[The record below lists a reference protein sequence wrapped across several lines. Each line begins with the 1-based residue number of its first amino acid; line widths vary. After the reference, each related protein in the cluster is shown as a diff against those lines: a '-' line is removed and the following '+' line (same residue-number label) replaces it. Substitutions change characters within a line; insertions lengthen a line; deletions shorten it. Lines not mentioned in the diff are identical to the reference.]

1 MQHIGLNKEEM
12 TTNKKLFLHKI
23 LTSVIGCMFVVYS
36 ANAANVSSRG
46 GQRATQAAAR
56 TNTQK
61 ATATQKTAEKATATK
76 TVAKTKIENELEE
89 KLVIENKSSQFDNFL
104 IEVAETQNAD
114 SDQDLAE
121 KIRKQ
126 REAFNAQSA
135 KEVATTKT
143 KTALS
148 TGKNDCD
155 QKLRACMKTKCGED
169 FTKCA
174 GDTDTIWGDKLD
186 LCRQNITCTGTEYNL
201 FTKEIKA
208 DRDLNQQLAGYKSI
222 VDCGNRYNDCIIT
235 QCGTT
240 FSNCLGK
247 SAGDTAIKKCEKIA
261 NECKQQDSGMPARVA
276 EVMGNLR
283 VNAEELV
290 ARDEQRL
297 YDLRDKMRETC
308 GRLGALF
315 DDRTLDCVYSINFYG
330 GENGDL
336 MASKKAYA
344 GTSFNCDADWFGVD
358 VTTFMENAARLTKS
372 TKSATSAA
380 LGAGV
385 GVGVGALTSGAI
397 GRAMDTHKA
406 KKELD
411 EAENGTKA
419 EQRAAKKQAR
429 QDKKDQKK
437 ADKAAEKKL
446 KEENKTQ
453 GGDRAETKNAKR
465 DCKNSGGDWKN
476 DKCNCGIAK
485 TLVGTHC
492 VNTAQKEA
500 ADKTT
505 QEQLQKSQQE
515 ANKKMQGHILPA
527 PDISTTLKA
536 KQEAKRQEQEDN
548 IKNIPQTRCEK
559 VYNGTWTGKTCQC
572 PNNMTWTSD
581 SCIEPKTD

>member
-1 MQHIGLNKEEM
+1 M

-56 TNTQK
+56 ANTQK
-61 ATATQKTAEKATATK
+61 VSTTKTVEKKSTTK
-76 TVAKTKIENELEE
+76 TVAKTDIEQELEE
-89 KLVIENKSSQFDNFL
+89 KLVIENKSSQFDDIL
-104 IEVAETQNAD
+104 SEAKEIEDISA
-114 SDQDLAE
+114 DQDLAE

-135 KEVATTKT
+135 KQVATTKT

-247 SAGDTAIKKCEKIA
+247 SAGDAAINKCKKIA
-261 NECKQQDSGMPARVA
+261 NECKQQDSGMPARAA

-344 GTSFNCDADWFGVD
+344 GTSFNCDADWFGID

-385 GVGVGALTSGAI
+385 GVGVGAVTSGAI
-397 GRAMDTHKA
+397 GRAIDTHKA
-406 KKELD
+406 KKEL
-411 EAENGTKA
+411 
-419 EQRAAKKQAR
+419 
-429 QDKKDQKK
+429 
-437 ADKAAEKKL
+437 KAAEKEAAEY
-446 KEENKTQ
+446 EETQ
-453 GGDRAETKNAKR
+453 GTAPGTNELP
-465 DCKNSGGDWKN
+465 SEQGGVN
-476 DKCNCGIAK
+476 
-485 TLVGTHC
+485 
-492 VNTAQKEA
+492 NTAKNNELDNTTA
-500 ADKTT
+500 ATDLNTPRQIDTVKAGYTPQTNKALVNSTGAAPTKSNLTLKTT
-505 QEQLQKSQQE
+505 NYTAESLSKGGLNNKSTNSLTTPRTLNVS
-515 ANKKMQGHILPA
+515 AKK
-527 PDISTTLKA
+527 
-536 KQEAKRQEQEDN
+536 
-548 IKNIPQTRCEK
+548 
-559 VYNGTWTGKTCQC
+559 
-572 PNNMTWTSD
+572 
-581 SCIEPKTD
+581 

>member
-1 MQHIGLNKEEM
+1 M
-12 TTNKKLFLHKI
+12 TTNKKLYLHKI
-23 LTSVIGCMFVVYS
+23 LTSVIGCMFVIYS
-36 ANAANVSSRG
+36 ANATSVSSRG

-56 TNTQK
+56 ANTQK
-61 ATATQKTAEKATATK
+61 VSTTKTVEKKSTTK
-76 TVAKTKIENELEE
+76 TVAKTDIEQELEE
-89 KLVIENKSSQFDNFL
+89 KLVIENKSSQFDDFL

-135 KEVATTKT
+135 KDVAITKT

-186 LCRQNITCTGTEYNL
+186 LCRQGITCTGTEYNL
-201 FTKEIKA
+201 FTQEIKA

-247 SAGDTAIKKCEKIA
+247 SAGDAAIKKCEKIA
-261 NECKQQDSGMPARVA
+261 NECKQQDSGMSARVA

-283 VNAEELV
+283 VNAEELI

-297 YDLRDKMRETC
+297 YDLRDQMRATC
-308 GRLGALF
+308 QRLGALF
-315 DDRTLDCVYSINFYG
+315 DDRTLDCVYSIEFHG
-330 GENGDL
+330 GESGDL

-397 GRAMDTHKA
+397 GRAMDTAKA

-411 EAENGTKA
+411 EAENGTKE
-419 EQRAAKKQAR
+419 EQKAAKQQEK
-429 QDKKDQKK
+429 QDKKDQKQAERDQRK
-437 ADKAAEKKL
+437 ANRVAAKKL
-446 KEENKTQ
+446 KEGN
-453 GGDRAETKNAKR
+453 
-465 DCKNSGGDWKN
+465 
-476 DKCNCGIAK
+476 
-485 TLVGTHC
+485 
-492 VNTAQKEA
+492 NT
-500 ADKTT
+500 
-505 QEQLQKSQQE
+505 
-515 ANKKMQGHILPA
+515 
-527 PDISTTLKA
+527 
-536 KQEAKRQEQEDN
+536 
-548 IKNIPQTRCEK
+548 
-559 VYNGTWTGKTCQC
+559 
-572 PNNMTWTSD
+572 
-581 SCIEPKTD
+581 

>member
-1 MQHIGLNKEEM
+1 M
-12 TTNKKLFLHKI
+12 TTNKKLYLHKI
-23 LTSVIGCMFVVYS
+23 LTSVIGCMFVIYS
-36 ANAANVSSRG
+36 ANAASVSSRG
-46 GQRATQAAAR
+46 AQRTTQAAAR
-56 TNTQK
+56 ANTQK
-61 ATATQKTAEKATATK
+61 ASTTK
-76 TVAKTKIENELEE
+76 TVAKTDIEQEPEE
-89 KLVIENKSSQFDNFL
+89 KLVIENKSSQFDDFL

-135 KEVATTKT
+135 KDVAITKT

-186 LCRQNITCTGTEYNL
+186 LCRQGITCTGTEYNL
-201 FTKEIKA
+201 FTQEIKA

-247 SAGDTAIKKCEKIA
+247 SAGDAAIKKCEKIA
-261 NECKQQDSGMPARVA
+261 NECKQQDSGMPARAA

-283 VNAEELV
+283 VNAEELI

-297 YDLRDKMRETC
+297 YDLRDQMRATC
-308 GRLGALF
+308 QRLGALF
-315 DDRTLDCVYSINFYG
+315 DDRTLDCVYSIEFHG
-330 GENGDL
+330 GESGDL

-344 GTSFNCDADWFGVD
+344 GTNFNCDADWFGID

-385 GVGVGALTSGAI
+385 GVGVGAVTSGAI
-397 GRAMDTHKA
+397 GRAMDTAKA
-406 KKELD
+406 EKELAQAEAGVPTD
-411 EAENGTKA
+411 EE
-419 EQRAAKKQAR
+419 KKQ
-429 QDKKDQKK
+429 QK
-437 ADKAAEKKL
+437 
-446 KEENKTQ
+446 
-453 GGDRAETKNAKR
+453 R
-465 DCKNSGGDWKN
+465 
-476 DKCNCGIAK
+476 
-485 TLVGTHC
+485 
-492 VNTAQKEA
+492 AQKEA
-500 ADKTT
+500 DKAQKQEERAKKKELKDAQRQLKKTSKTT
-505 QEQLQKSQQE
+505 
-515 ANKKMQGHILPA
+515 KK
-527 PDISTTLKA
+527 
-536 KQEAKRQEQEDN
+536 
-548 IKNIPQTRCEK
+548 
-559 VYNGTWTGKTCQC
+559 
-572 PNNMTWTSD
+572 
-581 SCIEPKTD
+581 

>member
-1 MQHIGLNKEEM
+1 MQHIGLNRKQM

-36 ANAANVSSRG
+36 ATAANVSSRG

-56 TNTQK
+56 ANIQK

-89 KLVIENKSSQFDNFL
+89 KLVIENKSSQFDDFL

-135 KEVATTKT
+135 KDVATTKT

-174 GDTDTIWGDKLD
+174 SDTDTIWGDKLD
-186 LCRQNITCTGTEYNL
+186 LCRQGITCTGTEYNL
-201 FTKEIKA
+201 FTQEIKA

-247 SAGDTAIKKCEKIA
+247 SAGDAAIKKCEKLA

-283 VNAEELV
+283 VNAEELI

-297 YDLRDKMRETC
+297 YDLRDQMRETC

-344 GTSFNCDADWFGVD
+344 GTSFNCDADWFGID

-385 GVGVGALTSGAI
+385 GVGVGAVTSGAI

-411 EAENGTKA
+411 EAQNGTKE
-419 EQRAAKKQAR
+419 EQKAAKQQEK
-429 QDKKDQKK
+429 QDKKDQKQAERDQKK
-437 ADKAAEKKL
+437 ADKAAAKKL
-446 KEENKTQ
+446 KEENKPKR
-453 GGDRAETKNAKR
+453 GGGVNNTTKNNEL
-465 DCKNSGGDWKN
+465 DNTTSSNKNKPKYN
-476 DKCNCGIAK
+476 
-485 TLVGTHC
+485 
-492 VNTAQKEA
+492 NTCYTKIPHATAGNGALA
-500 ADKTT
+500 ADNKT
-505 QEQLQKSQQE
+505 EYCR
-515 ANKKMQGHILPA
+515 
-527 PDISTTLKA
+527 IS
-536 KQEAKRQEQEDN
+536 
-548 IKNIPQTRCEK
+548 RCE
-559 VYNGTWTGKTCQC
+559 NGYEVSADNK
-572 PNNMTWTSD
+572 
-581 SCIEPKTD
+581 SCIEKPATKTEPSYEGTSVSAPLTEEEQRLASEPAEGEADFSEFF

>member
-1 MQHIGLNKEEM
+1 
-12 TTNKKLFLHKI
+12 
-23 LTSVIGCMFVVYS
+23 MFVVYS
-36 ANAANVSSRG
+36 ATAANVSSRG

-56 TNTQK
+56 TNIQK

-76 TVAKTKIENELEE
+76 TVAKTKIEKELEE
-89 KLVIENKSSQFDNFL
+89 KLVIENKSSQFDDFL

-174 GDTDTIWGDKLD
+174 GDTDTIWGNKLD
-186 LCRQNITCTGTEYNL
+186 LCRQGITCTGTEYNL

-247 SAGDTAIKKCEKIA
+247 SAGDAAIKKCEKIA
-261 NECKQQDSGMPARVA
+261 NECKQQDSGMPARAA

-297 YDLRDKMRETC
+297 YDLRDQMRETC

-315 DDRTLDCVYSINFYG
+315 DDRTLDCVYSIQFRG

-411 EAENGTKA
+411 EAQNGTKA
-419 EQRAAKKQAR
+419 EQRAAKKEERQEQKEQKQAE
-429 QDKKDQKK
+429 KDQKK
-437 ADKAAEKKL
+437 ANRQAARDERKQNKNQGGVKTSKNKDLDSQNNDSNAKKPKFNNTCYTKIPHAIAGNGALAADNKTEYCKISRCEKGYRVSDDTKSCIEEKSTKTEPQYENTSVGAPQTAEEKAAESAP
-446 KEENKTQ
+446 
-453 GGDRAETKNAKR
+453 AE
-465 DCKNSGGDWKN
+465 G
-476 DKCNCGIAK
+476 
-485 TLVGTHC
+485 
-492 VNTAQKEA
+492 EA
-500 ADKTT
+500 DFSAFF
-505 QEQLQKSQQE
+505 
-515 ANKKMQGHILPA
+515 
-527 PDISTTLKA
+527 
-536 KQEAKRQEQEDN
+536 
-548 IKNIPQTRCEK
+548 
-559 VYNGTWTGKTCQC
+559 
-572 PNNMTWTSD
+572 
-581 SCIEPKTD
+581 

>member
-1 MQHIGLNKEEM
+1 M

-23 LTSVIGCMFVVYS
+23 LTSVIGCMFVIYS

-46 GQRATQAAAR
+46 SQRATQAAAR
-56 TNTQK
+56 ANTQK
-61 ATATQKTAEKATATK
+61 ATATTKTAEKTITPKATTTK
-76 TVAKTKIENELEE
+76 SAIEQQLEE
-89 KLVIENKSSQFDNFL
+89 KLVIENKSSQFDDIL
-104 IEVAETQNAD
+104 IEVGEAQNTD
-114 SDQDLAE
+114 SDNDLAE

-143 KTALS
+143 KTALA

-222 VDCGNRYNDCIIT
+222 VDCGNKYNDCIIT

-240 FSNCLGK
+240 FTNCLGK
-247 SAGDTAIKKCEKIA
+247 SAGDSAIKKCEKIA
-261 NECKQQDSGMPARVA
+261 NECKQQDSGMPARA
-276 EVMGNLR
+276 MEVMGNLR
-283 VNAEELV
+283 VNAEEIV

-308 GRLGALF
+308 QRLGALF
-315 DDRTLDCVYSINFYG
+315 DDRTLDCVYSIQFRG

-380 LGAGV
+380 LGAGI

-411 EAENGTKA
+411 EAQNGTKE
-419 EQRAAKKQAR
+419 EQKAAKQQEK
-429 QDKKDQKK
+429 QDKKDQKQAERDQKK
-437 ADKAAEKKL
+437 ADKAAAKKL

-453 GGDRAETKNAKR
+453 GGVNNTTKNNKL
-465 DCKNSGGDWKN
+465 N
-476 DKCNCGIAK
+476 
-485 TLVGTHC
+485 
-492 VNTAQKEA
+492 NTTTSTDLNTPRQIDTVKAGYTPETNKAAIEA
-500 ADKTT
+500 ATGTPQKNNLKFEKQDFSTESLSKIGLNNTSTNSLTT
-505 QEQLQKSQQE
+505 PRTL
-515 ANKKMQGHILPA
+515 NFPTKK
-527 PDISTTLKA
+527 
-536 KQEAKRQEQEDN
+536 
-548 IKNIPQTRCEK
+548 
-559 VYNGTWTGKTCQC
+559 
-572 PNNMTWTSD
+572 
-581 SCIEPKTD
+581 